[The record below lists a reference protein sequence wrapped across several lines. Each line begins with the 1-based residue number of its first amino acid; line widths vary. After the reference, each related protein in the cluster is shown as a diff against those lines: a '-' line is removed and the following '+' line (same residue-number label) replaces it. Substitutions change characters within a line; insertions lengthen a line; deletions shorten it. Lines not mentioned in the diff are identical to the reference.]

1 MIIDVASCSCTEEE
15 KGQQGKDGGAGDG
28 NGSTLAGLTEADADA
43 HKLEVE
49 NHERARQREIAAYLE
64 AASFPDGLPWG
75 PQPKPYINADPTL
88 NALVQLGAL
97 RLNTDRSF
105 LSFIDRETQWVVA
118 EMTRSHSIREWKCDG
133 DDRVWLGV
141 ARLEACWGVCP
152 TTMKAFLDE
161 KGEWERH
168 GPNVIANR
176 TRYIVNDFRTDP
188 AYSER
193 IYVKEFP
200 YFVSYLEVPLVS
212 RLGYLL
218 GSYCVVDNKLHDFD
232 NDETVGIMNDIAA
245 TIVDHLDNVRMRQN
259 LHRSEK
265 LLQGLSAF
273 IGSDPSPAPSVTG
286 SMSTGTEIRPQSAIT
301 FTPSLRTTSSKQ
313 SSSNGRA
320 ESSIEGR
327 PPPPANQLS
336 SSSIESKVSGQS
348 LLGNDM
354 PVTDSPVTSVG
365 DEVSENPMERQA
377 PAGQGQGAEDTAAD
391 KPTDQRSQELVPAH
405 LPASLKLPESHASG
419 FISSANIKSA
429 FFRAATT
436 IRRTMNMDGLLFL
449 DAVPS
454 TFLNHADRLA
464 LESSPPKFQDET
476 SGPFCAEIV
485 QSTAEDT
492 PTSTQAS
499 HARLP
504 EALLQRFIRRY
515 PRGHIFSADE
525 FGPIDEVY
533 APGKPWPGLD
543 LRDPEN
549 VMLQKDVATVFQAF
563 PAAKYI
569 IFLPLWHFQRECW
582 YAAAFGWVADVRQSF
597 DDNSIGLV
605 AAFGN
610 SVMAEVSRMEAL
622 AASRAKT
629 SFVSSISH
637 ELRSPLH
644 GILASSELLRE
655 AITDPSLLSTL
666 DMLDSCGKTLLDTF
680 TNLLDHAIAIKDGK
694 AATTSVASIK
704 VAHIGRLVEDVVD
717 AVHFSH
723 LSEHATQSSL
733 RSTGVY
739 SINISNGVKKAIP
752 SDRSLLVIINISALP
767 EWEMPVD
774 VGAWKRIVMNIYG
787 NSLKYTKS
795 GRIEVGLKVVQKA
808 DKTGH
813 VCDHICFT
821 VEDTGKGMSSDYL
834 KYRLFSPF
842 SQEDSYA
849 PGIGLGLS
857 IVQQLTTGLGGTINV
872 KSSVGV
878 GTLVEVCLPLRR
890 NGEPVI
896 EGPVSLSAH
905 IDQDNLAGRTL
916 CLLTPEAYAAAAKT
930 PLTITKEMRL
940 RATVVERMVRV
951 NATDSLRMNV
961 VLGTGECPLPSAD
974 LYLVDSDIVAMVVR
988 SGGPSTLISTPAP
1001 LILVCS
1007 GAGPPSCL
1015 KYEALKSHGLHLHH
1029 PIGPTKMLSFFNST
1043 LTQAMSATDPE
1054 ASESATQEP
1063 TPTQEK
1069 PVPVSSEEDSE
1080 ENDVLTSMD
1089 MKPVR
1094 RPKIRS
1100 TFSVQDIRPKVPDHK
1115 SQPTSPPTS
1124 QPTSPQ
1130 PTDIQPL
1137 PPADLPVAPST
1148 MTVTVPNPLQAGK
1161 PPEST
1166 KAPDPKPVIDT
1177 PPTLH
1182 LLLVDDNP
1190 INIKLLSA
1198 VAKKLNHTFE
1208 SAANG
1213 LEAVELY
1220 QASLSP
1226 GSKRFQT
1233 VFMDI
1238 SMPVMDGFEA
1248 IREIRRLEAEAGILP
1263 AATGCASVPEEMR
1276 TPCKII
1282 ALTGLSSELSRKEAI
1297 ASGSDLFMTKPVKLA
1312 AVKSALS

>member
-1 MIIDVASCSCTEEE
+1 MAKLRNAMGPNASSR
-15 KGQQGKDGGAGDG
+15 A
-28 NGSTLAGLTEADADA
+28 NRLTYECKADADA

-286 SMSTGTEIRPQSAIT
+286 SMSTGTEIRPQ
-301 FTPSLRTTSSKQ
+301 TTSSKP

-320 ESSIEGR
+320 ESNIEGR
-327 PPPPANQLS
+327 PPPPLNQLS

-354 PVTDSPVTSVG
+354 PATDSPVTSVG

-377 PAGQGQGAEDTAAD
+377 PAGQGQGAENTTAD
-391 KPTDQRSQELVPAH
+391 QPTDQRSQEL
-405 LPASLKLPESHASG
+405 LPESHASG

-436 IRRTMNMDGLLFL
+436 IRKTMNMDGLLFL

-464 LESSPPKFQDET
+464 LESSPPQFQDET

-485 QSTAEDT
+485 QSTPEDT
-492 PTSTQAS
+492 PSSSQAS
-499 HARLP
+499 HTRLP

-549 VMLQKDVATVFQAF
+549 VMLQKDVATVFQTF

-808 DKTGH
+808 DKTGQ

-857 IVQQLTTGLGGTINV
+857 IVQQLATGLGGTINV

-905 IDQDNLAGRTL
+905 LDQNNLAGRTL
-916 CLLTPEAYAAAAKT
+916 CLLTPEAYAAAANT

-988 SGGPSTLISTPAP
+988 SGGPSALISTPAP

-1043 LTQAMSATDPE
+1043 LTQA
-1054 ASESATQEP
+1054 
-1063 TPTQEK
+1063 
-1069 PVPVSSEEDSE
+1069 
-1080 ENDVLTSMD
+1080 
-1089 MKPVR
+1089 
-1094 RPKIRS
+1094 I
-1100 TFSVQDIRPKVPDHK
+1100 VQDIRPKVPDHK

-1137 PPADLPVAPST
+1137 PPADLPVVPST
-1148 MTVTVPNPLQAGK
+1148 MTVTFPNPPQAEK

-1220 QASLSP
+1220 QASLTP

-1263 AATGCASVPEEMR
+1263 AVTGCASVPEEMR

-1282 ALTGLSSELSRKEAI
+1282 ALTGLSSELSRKEAL

>member
-1 MIIDVASCSCTEEE
+1 MIVDFAECPCPEEQE
-15 KGQQGKDGGAGDG
+15 QNKQQGQDGDPGDGGPVAGSG
-28 NGSTLAGLTEADADA
+28 EAEADRI
-43 HKLEVE
+43 EVE

-64 AASFPDGLPWG
+64 AASFPEGLPWG
-75 PQPKPYINADPTL
+75 PLPKPFLNADPTL

-97 RLNTDRSF
+97 RLDTDRSF
-105 LSFIDRETQWVVA
+105 LSFIDRETQWVVS
-118 EMTRSHSIREWKCDG
+118 EMTRSHSIREWKCVG

-161 KGEWERH
+161 TGEWARY
-168 GPNVIANR
+168 GPNIIANR

-188 AYSER
+188 AYAER
-193 IYVKEFP
+193 PYVKEFP
-200 YFVSYLEVPLVS
+200 WFVSYLEVPLVS

-245 TIVDHLDNVRMRQN
+245 TIMDHLDNVRMRQN

-286 SMSTGTEIRPQSAIT
+286 SMALSTEIRPQSAV
-301 FTPSLRTTSSKQ
+301 TPSSKATSSKTP
-313 SSSNGRA
+313 SSGGQA
-320 ESSIEGR
+320 EPSVEER
-327 PPPPANQLS
+327 PPLPANQAS
-336 SSSIESKVSGQS
+336 SSTVETKASSKS
-348 LLGNDM
+348 LLG
-354 PVTDSPVTSVG
+354 TDFPTTDTPITSVG
-365 DEVSENPMERQA
+365 DEVSENPMELHSN
-377 PAGQGQGAEDTAAD
+377 AGEVAESNTADRLPNQDA
-391 KPTDQRSQELVPAH
+391 QEPVQSAEP
-405 LPASLKLPESHASG
+405 LKAPESHASG

-429 FFRAATT
+429 FFRAAST
-436 IRRTMNMDGLLFL
+436 IRQTMNMDGLLFV

-454 TFLNHADRLA
+454 TFMSHADRLA
-464 LESSPPKFQDET
+464 LESSKPELQDET
-476 SGPFCAEIV
+476 SGPFCPEIV
-485 QSTAEDT
+485 QSTRDET
-492 PTSTQAS
+492 VPSGRSS
-499 HARLP
+499 HTRLP
-504 EALLQRFIRRY
+504 EPVLQRFIRRY
-515 PRGHIFSADE
+515 PRGHVFSADQ

-543 LRDPEN
+543 MHDPDN
-549 VMLQKDVATVFQAF
+549 VMMQKDVHTLFQVF
-563 PAAKYI
+563 PEAKYI

-582 YAAAFGWVADVRQSF
+582 YAAALGWVADVRRSF

-655 AITDPSLLSTL
+655 SITDPSLLSTL

-694 AATTSVASIK
+694 AATTSVATIK
-704 VAHIGRLVEDVVD
+704 VAQLGRLVEDVVD

-733 RSTGVY
+733 RSNGVY
-739 SINISNGVKKAIP
+739 SLNVSSGVKGGIP
-752 SDRSLLVIINISALP
+752 ADRSLLVVVNISALP
-767 EWEMPVD
+767 TWEMPID

-795 GRIEVGLKVVQKA
+795 GRIEIGLKVLQKA
-808 DKTGH
+808 DKTGQI
-813 VCDHICFT
+813 CDHICFT

-842 SQEDSYA
+842 SQEDNYA

-857 IVQQLTTGLGGTINV
+857 IVQQLATGLGGTIDV

-878 GTLVEVCLPLRR
+878 GTLVEVCLPLKRD
-890 NGEPVI
+890 GQPVI
-896 EGPVSLSAH
+896 QGPLSLSAH
-905 IDQDNLAGRTL
+905 LEQHNLTGRTL
-916 CLLTPEAYAAAAKT
+916 CLLPPEAYAAAVKA
-930 PLTITKEMRL
+930 PLATSREMRH
-940 RATVVERMVRV
+940 RAAVVERVVR
-951 NATDSLRMNV
+951 TTSIDSLGMKL
-961 VLGTGECPLPSAD
+961 VLGSAECPFPPAD
-974 LYLVDSDIVAMVVR
+974 LYLVDSEIVATVIR
-988 SGGPSTLISTPAP
+988 NGGPEFLVSTPAP
-1001 LILVCS
+1001 LILLCS
-1007 GAGPPSCL
+1007 GAGPPGCL
-1015 KYEALKSHGLHLHH
+1015 KYDTLKSHGLHLHH
-1029 PIGPTKMLSFFNST
+1029 PIGPTKMLSFLNRTLEQAVSKSLPGPASST
-1043 LTQAMSATDPE
+1043 KVSTSGPQSDNPE
-1054 ASESATQEP
+1054 EQDA
-1063 TPTQEK
+1063 
-1069 PVPVSSEEDSE
+1069 
-1080 ENDVLTSMD
+1080 LTSLG
-1089 MKPVR
+1089 MKR
-1094 RPKIRS
+1094 IRPKIKP

-1115 SQPTSPPTS
+1115 SQSISPEPAAEVAKPHVLSNSKSSALISTTLPAATTTSQRQSDLILSSKVPDTKVFDDKPPTF
-1124 QPTSPQ
+1124 
-1130 PTDIQPL
+1130 
-1137 PPADLPVAPST
+1137 
-1148 MTVTVPNPLQAGK
+1148 
-1161 PPEST
+1161 
-1166 KAPDPKPVIDT
+1166 
-1177 PPTLH
+1177 H

-1208 SAANG
+1208 AAANG

-1220 QASLSP
+1220 QESLRP
-1226 GSKRFQT
+1226 GSKRFHT

-1248 IREIRRLEAEAGILP
+1248 IREIRKLEAEAGILP
-1263 AATGCASVPEEMR
+1263 ASSAGSSGQEGR
-1276 TPCKII
+1276 QLPCKII
-1282 ALTGLSSELSRKEAI
+1282 ALTGLSSELSRKEAL
-1297 ASGSDLFMTKPVKLA
+1297 ASGSDLFMTKPVRLA
-1312 AVKSALS
+1312 AVRSALA